1 VASVSAGKP
10 IGSKDPLHPN
20 DHVNCGQSSNDTF
33 PTAMQVAGAVAIQDR
48 LLPALSALAK
58 SLRAKARAWDRHVKI
73 GRTHLMDATPIRVGQ
88 VFGGYAAAIEL
99 AVERATHARD
109 ALAGNLPIGGTAV
122 GTGINAHPRLG
133 RTVSALL
140 SKDLGIR
147 FSEAGNHFEAQ
158 ATRDCVVDASGDLRT
173 IAVSLTKV
181 ANDIRWLG
189 SGPRCGLGE
198 LVLPATQPGSSIMPG
213 KVNPVICESVMMVSC
228 RVIGNDA
235 TIATAGLGGVGSLLE
250 LNVAMPVIAEALID
264 SIELLANA
272 CDMFRTK
279 CIDGLELHPDAT
291 RTVERSLMM
300 VTSLAPVIG
309 YDRAAQAAKD
319 AYKSG
324 ETIREHVLRHRL
336 VEPKQLD
343 RLLNPADMT
352 KPGGKGPGGG

>member
-1 VASVSAGKP
+1 
-10 IGSKDPLHPN
+10 
-20 DHVNCGQSSNDTF
+20 
-33 PTAMQVAGAVAIQDR
+33 M
-48 LLPALSALAK
+48 
-58 SLRAKARAWDRHVKI
+58 
-73 GRTHLMDATPIRVGQ
+73 
-88 VFGGYAAAIEL
+88 
-99 AVERATHARD
+99 
-109 ALAGNLPIGGTAV
+109 
-122 GTGINAHPRLG
+122 
-133 RTVSALL
+133 
-140 SKDLGIR
+140 
-147 FSEAGNHFEAQ
+147 
-158 ATRDCVVDASGDLRT
+158 LRT

-181 ANDIRWLG
+181 ANDIRWMG

-213 KVNPVICESVMMVSC
+213 KVNPVICESVMMVSS
-228 RVIGNDA
+228 RVIGNAA

-250 LNVAMPVIAEALID
+250 LNVAMPVIADALID

-272 CDMFRTK
+272 CDMFRTR
-279 CIDGLELHPDAT
+279 CIDGLELHADAT

-324 ETIREHVLRHRL
+324 ETIREHVLRHKL

-352 KPGGKGPGGG
+352 RPGGKGPGGG

>member
-1 VASVSAGKP
+1 
-10 IGSKDPLHPN
+10 
-20 DHVNCGQSSNDTF
+20 
-33 PTAMQVAGAVAIQDR
+33 
-48 LLPALSALAK
+48 
-58 SLRAKARAWDRHVKI
+58 
-73 GRTHLMDATPIRVGQ
+73 
-88 VFGGYAAAIEL
+88 
-99 AVERATHARD
+99 
-109 ALAGNLPIGGTAV
+109 
-122 GTGINAHPRLG
+122 
-133 RTVSALL
+133 
-140 SKDLGIR
+140 
-147 FSEAGNHFEAQ
+147 
-158 ATRDCVVDASGDLRT
+158 
-173 IAVSLTKV
+173 
-181 ANDIRWLG
+181 
-189 SGPRCGLGE
+189 
-198 LVLPATQPGSSIMPG
+198 
-213 KVNPVICESVMMVSC
+213 VSC

-250 LNVAMPVIAEALID
+250 LNVAMPVIADALID

-279 CIDGLELHPDAT
+279 CIDGLELHADAT

-324 ETIREHVLRHRL
+324 ETIREHVLRHKL

>member
-1 VASVSAGKP
+1 
-10 IGSKDPLHPN
+10 
-20 DHVNCGQSSNDTF
+20 
-33 PTAMQVAGAVAIQDR
+33 MQVAGAVAIHDR
-48 LLPALSALAK
+48 LVPALSRLAK
-58 SLRAKARAWDRHVKI
+58 SLRAKSRAWDRHVKI

-88 VFGGYAAAIEL
+88 EFSGYAAAIEL
-99 AVERATHARD
+99 AVGRASHARD
-109 ALAGNLPIGGTAV
+109 VLAHNLPIGGTAV
-122 GTGINAHPRLG
+122 GTGINAHPKLG
-133 RTVSALL
+133 QTVSALL
-140 SKDLGIR
+140 GKDLGIR
-147 FSEAGNHFEAQ
+147 FKEAPNHFEAQ
-158 ATRDCVVDASGDLRT
+158 ATRDCVVEASGMLRT

-235 TIATAGLGGVGSLLE
+235 TIAAAGLGGVGSLLE
-250 LNVAMPVIAEALID
+250 LNVAMPVIADALVD
-264 SIELLANA
+264 SIELLTNA

-279 CIDGLELHPDAT
+279 CIDGLELHADAT

-336 VEPKQLD
+336 VEPKHLD
-343 RLLNPADMT
+343 RLLNPAGMT